1 MGKRGPKKG
10 TRYKKAKVIKKSE
23 PLPRE
28 VIEGFSHAE
37 PPKIENLK
45 TSDSVEFNPLD
56 FITLDKPDEEKKPE
70 EKKPDLNIEEEA
82 AGVLA
87 GCFELGAIVTDVPA
101 FALTLEEKLASTPSF
116 IPIYQKYI
124 KPSFG
129 DHTDLVVFAMVMSGI
144 VAKRVPMVTAKF
156 KKEKNASDTI
166 TVTKN

>member
-10 TRYKKAKVIKKSE
+10 ASYKKAKVIKKSE

-45 TSDSVEFNPLD
+45 TSESVEFNPLD
-56 FITLDKPDEEKKPE
+56 FLNLDEKKE
-70 EKKPDLNIEEEA
+70 EVKADLNIEEEA

-101 FALTLEEKLASTPSF
+101 FALTLEEKLAATPSF